1 MAICI
6 EPMFNLGTS
15 ESTVDDDGWTVRT
28 LDGKKVCTLRAYH
41 SFNRGGYTCFH
52 PKLILNLCW

>member
-28 LDGKKVCTLRAYH
+28 LDGKRSAHYEHTIGLTEEGTRVFT
-41 SFNRGGYTCFH
+41 
-52 PKLILNLCW
+52 PNLF